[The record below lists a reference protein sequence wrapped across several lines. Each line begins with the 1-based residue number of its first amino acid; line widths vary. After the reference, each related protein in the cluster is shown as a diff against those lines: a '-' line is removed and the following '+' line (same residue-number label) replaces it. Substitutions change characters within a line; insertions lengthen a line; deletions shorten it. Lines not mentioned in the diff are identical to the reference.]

1 MIDDGKVDASIS
13 ETIISGEVSSM
24 SGEVLSGSTVMTS
37 SGDLVSNSGGI
48 SYATGSLPLVDTE
61 IVGNTSTS
69 WNPENEI
76 IEEFLMP

>member
-1 MIDDGKVDASIS
+1 MIDGGGIDASIS

-37 SGDLVSNSGGI
+37 SGDLVSNSGSI
-48 SYATGSLPLVDTE
+48 NYATGSLPPADTE
-61 IVGNTSTS
+61 FVGNTSTS